1 MKDTIAAIGTP
12 VGEGA
17 ISIVRVSGRDAIRC
31 VSCIFRGKKS
41 PEDIKKS
48 GILYGWIYEGEE
60 PVDEVLL
67 FVMRAPH
74 TYTGEDMV
82 EISTH
87 GGYMAARKVLFLVLK
102 NGARLAKPGEF
113 TMRAFLNGRI
123 DLVRAESVLDV
134 IRAKTEKG
142 LKVAEQT
149 LRGSLTVFI
158 NKIKERIIELAS
170 LLEVNLDFPE
180 EDIPPTPIDEMVEK
194 INGIIEELEKLKKTY
209 RVSRVL
215 REGAIVPIAGRPNV
229 GKSSLF
235 NLLLREEKAIV
246 TSVPGTTRDV
256 LEGWIDID
264 GYPVK
269 LLDTAGIRKS
279 EDLVERIGV
288 ERAMEK
294 TRDADIVLLVLDA
307 SEPLTD
313 DDRELIKEF
322 SDGII
327 ILNKIDLGIRI
338 KDRDILEKGIRV
350 SALTGE
356 GLDELHSALQKKL
369 ETTFPVH
376 SGEVFLTRER
386 YIHSIESAIEN
397 MERAIEKL
405 RETGL
410 EELASFELNSAA
422 QHLKEITGEITD
434 EDVLEKIFSEYCIGK

>member
-1 MKDTIAAIGTP
+1 
-12 VGEGA
+12 
-17 ISIVRVSGRDAIRC
+17 
-31 VSCIFRGKKS
+31 
-41 PEDIKKS
+41 
-48 GILYGWIYEGEE
+48 
-60 PVDEVLL
+60 
-67 FVMRAPH
+67 
-74 TYTGEDMV
+74 
-82 EISTH
+82 
-87 GGYMAARKVLFLVLK
+87 
-102 NGARLAKPGEF
+102 
-113 TMRAFLNGRI
+113 
-123 DLVRAESVLDV
+123 
-134 IRAKTEKG
+134 
-142 LKVAEQT
+142 
-149 LRGSLTVFI
+149 
-158 NKIKERIIELAS
+158 
-170 LLEVNLDFPE
+170 
-180 EDIPPTPIDEMVEK
+180 
-194 INGIIEELEKLKKTY
+194 
-209 RVSRVL
+209 
-215 REGAIVPIAGRPNV
+215 
-229 GKSSLF
+229 
-235 NLLLREEKAIV
+235 
-246 TSVPGTTRDV
+246 
-256 LEGWIDID
+256 
-264 GYPVK
+264 
-269 LLDTAGIRKS
+269 
-279 EDLVERIGV
+279 
-288 ERAMEK
+288 MEK

-338 KDRDILEKGIRV
+338 EDRDILEKGIRV